1 MKPIDIALL
10 VVLALPAFLASCAS
24 PSSTEAAHARRIAE
38 LETQCATLRDRLAEL
53 EERVQHPP
61 VVIQGVDIDGVD
73 PHPAIDAHVLV
84 VDRDQ
89 GMVTLDKGKKDG
101 VEAGYVFTAYRGS
114 EYKGQV
120 RVLEVQESTS
130 SARIVAE
137 KAPIT
142 SGDSATTSL

>member
-38 LETQCATLRDRLAEL
+38 LETECTTLRNRVADLEKRL
-53 EERVQHPP
+53 RTGQGKP
-61 VVIQGVDIDGVD
+61 GVDVTVCQK
-73 PHPAIDAHVLV
+73 PLPIDANILD
-84 VDRDQ
+84 VDRDR

-101 VEAGYVFTAYRGS
+101 VEPGYVFSAYRGPQ
-114 EYKGQV
+114 YKGQV
-120 RVLEVQESTS
+120 RVLDVQESTS